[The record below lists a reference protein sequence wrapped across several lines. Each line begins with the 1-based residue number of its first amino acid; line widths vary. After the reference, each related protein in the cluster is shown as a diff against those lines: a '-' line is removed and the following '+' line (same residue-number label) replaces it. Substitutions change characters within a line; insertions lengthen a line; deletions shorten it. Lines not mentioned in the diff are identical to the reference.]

1 MNVLCPLLIC
11 HFYQVWY
18 WYLYA
23 LFWDAI
29 LVRFY
34 VNVFIPYFEMP
45 FLSGFIL
52 MLLCL
57 ILRYHSFRCH
67 SSQVLYWCL
76 YALFWDAIL
85 VRFDIDVL
93 MPFFEMPF
101 LSGLI
106 FMSLCPLLRCNSCQ
120 VWYWCLY
127 ALFWDAI
134 LVRFY
139 IDVFMSCIEKPFLS
153 ICAPLFADL
162 FLYSYETDFIQGL
175 PKKNEK
181 KLARSF
187 HFTFRYIDDVFSLNN
202 SRFGDFVDRI
212 YPIEL
217 EIKDTTYTDRSASYI
232 DLHLEFNSEGRLRTK
247 LCHNRGGFNFPI
259 VNFPFI
265 CSNIPAAPAYGV
277 YISQLIRYSRACGS
291 YQDFLDRGF
300 C

>member
-1 MNVLCPLLIC
+1 MNLIWMC
-11 HFYQVWY
+11 
-18 WYLYA
+18 YA
-23 LFWDAI
+23 LFWYAI
-29 LVRFY
+29 FIRFDIDI
-34 VNVFIPYFEMP
+34 FMPSFEMP

-67 SSQVLYWCL
+67 SSQVYIDVFMPSFEMPFLSGLILMFVCPLLRCRSCQDWYWCV

-85 VRFDIDVL
+85 VMLYIDVF
-93 MPFFEMPF
+93 MTSFEMPF

-106 FMSLCPLLRCNSCQ
+106 FMSLCPLLRCTSCQ

-153 ICAPLFADL
+153 ICAPLFVDL

-175 PKKNEK
+175 RKNNER

-187 HFTFRYIDDVFSLNN
+187 NFKFRYI
-202 SRFGDFVDRI
+202 
-212 YPIEL
+212 
-217 EIKDTTYTDRSASYI
+217 
-232 DLHLEFNSEGRLRTK
+232 
-247 LCHNRGGFNFPI
+247 
-259 VNFPFI
+259 
-265 CSNIPAAPAYGV
+265 
-277 YISQLIRYSRACGS
+277 
-291 YQDFLDRGF
+291 
-300 C
+300 

>member
-85 VRFDIDVL
+85 VRIDINVCMPSFEMSFLSGLILMYLCPFLRCHSCQVWYWCVYALFWDAILVMLYIDVF
-93 MPFFEMPF
+93 MTSFEMPF

-106 FMSLCPLLRCNSCQ
+106 FMSLCPLLRWTSCQ
-120 VWYWCLY
+120 VWYWCLH

-175 PKKNEK
+175 RKKNER

-187 HFTFRYIDDVFSLNN
+187 NFKFRYI
-202 SRFGDFVDRI
+202 
-212 YPIEL
+212 
-217 EIKDTTYTDRSASYI
+217 
-232 DLHLEFNSEGRLRTK
+232 
-247 LCHNRGGFNFPI
+247 
-259 VNFPFI
+259 
-265 CSNIPAAPAYGV
+265 
-277 YISQLIRYSRACGS
+277 
-291 YQDFLDRGF
+291 
-300 C
+300 